1 VAELTVADY
10 EEMDRW
16 HTDVIKQMKILASNQ
31 VTTHD
36 MIVKRFEKLEER
48 LEQAHK
54 ADVAII
60 GFMQEINHFMNDTV
74 NILANGIT
82 PDGTD
87 TVSKI
92 QEIAGTVRKIDA
104 NNQEAYRNIN
114 DRFDRLGV
122 RWNEIAQFMSEFVAA
137 VEVVESQEKDEGF
150 GIEREVMDDV
160 LSSANRLISIVQDL
174 TKVVAADDTSP
185 STKKRK
191 KK

>member
-10 EEMDRW
+10 EEMDKW
-16 HTDVIKQMKILASNQ
+16 HKDVVSQLKIVASNQ
-31 VTTHD
+31 ATTHD
-36 MIVKRFEKLEER
+36 MLVKRIEKLEER
-48 LEQAHK
+48 LEQVHK
-54 ADVAII
+54 ADVTII

-87 TVSKI
+87 VVSKI

-104 NNQEAYRNIN
+104 NNQEAYRI
-114 DRFDRLGV
+114 L
-122 RWNEIAQFMSEFVAA
+122 NERTSKIIMDHAVILSVIARIDNFMIEFVQSVDEIDAQGDDTLSD
-137 VEVVESQEKDEGF
+137 EDMQLVV
-150 GIEREVMDDV
+150 
-160 LSSANRLISIVQDL
+160 RLINDL